1 MIGIIDYEM
10 GNLGSVTNACR
21 FLNLPARVL
30 TRPDEMPACRALIL
44 PGVGAFGDC
53 MRNLRQHGFV
63 EPVKEWIQAGRPL
76 LGICVGLQV
85 LFEGSEE
92 APGVPGLGILPG
104 PIRRFVEQP
113 GLKVPQIGWNGVAQ
127 RRPDCP
133 LFADIPDGAFF
144 YFVHSYRADAGG
156 VDVAGVTDF
165 GGEYGSVV
173 WRGALAAVQFHP
185 EKSQEVGLRM
195 VEGFVK
201 MVDAARRAA

>member
-30 TRPDEMPACRALIL
+30 TRPDEIPACRALIL

-63 EPVKEWIQAGRPL
+63 EPVREWIGAGRPL

-127 RRPDCP
+127 RRADCP
-133 LFADIPDGAFF
+133 LFAGIPDGAFF

-156 VDVAGVTDF
+156 PDVAGVTDF
-165 GGEYGSVV
+165 GGDYGSVV

-185 EKSQEVGLRM
+185 EKSQRAGLQLLRNYATWAK
-195 VEGFVK
+195 VEGETS
-201 MVDAARRAA
+201 